1 MENTHEQ
8 GEAKTTT
15 ATLITVPNSAATAVT
30 VVTCKLSGCLLP
42 DLCGCVYAYTL
53 TQDEILYKHSTGFHQ
68 ISLDSCISL
77 YLMGVPQFNPVLL
90 RSGSS

>member
-1 MENTHEQ
+1 MSKGKQ
-8 GEAKTTT
+8 KQPQQ
-15 ATLITVPNSAATAVT
+15 LLVTVPDSAAPAVT

-42 DLCGCVYAYTL
+42 DLCGCVYACAL

-68 ISLDSCISL
+68 ISLESCISL